1 MNASPVIPAQSQ
13 LRSHISA
20 TNDARV
26 YRDVSTR
33 STKGWK
39 IDHVAAPRQAIEQPA
54 TEQMKKIPKCV
65 EI

>member
-1 MNASPVIPAQSQ
+1 MNGRPVIPAQSQ

-33 STKGWK
+33 SIKGWK
-39 IDHVAAPRQAIEQPA
+39 IDHVAALRQAVEPA
-54 TEQMKKIPKCV
+54 TEWLKKIPKCV